1 MYLHTNGHLI
11 QLVIFLGKIPK
22 IGLYVKGMKL
32 FMAVTIYGLRSI
44 YNLLAEEITTSR
56 SLILLICNMGI
67 TVPVLVHKLKRLHKS
82 KCLESCKALYHLGD
96 GY

>member
-1 MYLHTNGHLI
+1 MTSGPCP
-11 QLVIFLGKIPK
+11 Q
-22 IGLYVKGMKL
+22 
-32 FMAVTIYGLRSI
+32 LRSFSQVIGGSSDVQGTGI

-56 SLILLICNMGI
+56 SLIFLICNMGI